1 MADSLND
8 LGTILRELER
18 MAIRT
23 TQGEFVRIS
32 DVRRLMREREEA
44 QQIEEAADKEK
55 PKTMT
60 GAKLAILKDP
70 EIMKNF
76 PKPTPKEGG
85 RSLSASEPRS
95 SSRT

>member
-1 MADSLND
+1 LAESLHNLD
-8 LGTILRELER
+8 TLLRELER

-44 QQIEEAADKEK
+44 QQIEDAAHKDK
-55 PKTMT
+55 PKTMS
-60 GAKLAILKDP
+60 GAKQAILKDP

-76 PKPTPKEGG
+76 PRPVQSQGG
-85 RSLSASEPRS
+85 RSIPASEPQP